1 VFKAHF
7 ERRILKVW
15 CYPLLVKMHAKILLW
30 ALLSATAARADIVVL
45 RDGTSYSGHYAP
57 PGNGTLSF
65 TDSQGI
71 HYDIPAADVQSL
83 VFSNAADHLTLR
95 NGRTYS
101 GQLNGAEV
109 IPFAGSGGIDYQFPT
124 RDVSS
129 LILTGSGAP
138 AAAHH
143 IPTVIIPEGTD
154 IVIRTDDSIH
164 SGQESSGQLYP
175 VTIVE
180 NVYDSSGGVAI
191 PAGTRAKM
199 VVSNVRSGGAVHSP
213 ELVLDLYSVDI
224 HGEQYRV
231 DSSSVTESNRSGLGL
246 NRRTAEY
253 TGGGAG
259 FGALMGAVF
268 GGGKGAGIGA
278 LAGAG
283 GGALT
288 QLFTRGKEISVPAE
302 TAMTFRLER
311 TLVMHP

>member
-1 VFKAHF
+1 MKA
-7 ERRILKVW
+7 R
-15 CYPLLVKMHAKILLW
+15 ILLW
-30 ALLSATAARADIVVL
+30 ALLSATAARADIIVL
-45 RDGTSYSGHYAP
+45 HDGTSYSGHYAP
-57 PGNGTLSF
+57 AGNGTVSF
-65 TDSQGI
+65 TDNSGI
-71 HYDIPAADVQSL
+71 HYDIPVKDVQSL

-109 IPFAGSGGIDYQFPT
+109 IPFEGSGGIDYQFPT

-129 LILTGSGAP
+129 LILTGSAAP
-138 AAAHH
+138 AAAHP
-143 IPTVIIPEGTD
+143 IPTVIVPEGTD
-154 IVIRTDDSIH
+154 VVIRTDDSIQ
-164 SGQESSGQLYP
+164 SNQQSSGQLYP

-199 VVSNVRSGGAVHSP
+199 VVSNVTSGGRVHSP

-231 DSSSVTESNRSGLGL
+231 DSSSVTESNKSGLGL

-288 QLFTRGKEISVPAE
+288 QLFTRGKQISVPAE

>member
-1 VFKAHF
+1 MK
-7 ERRILKVW
+7 
-15 CYPLLVKMHAKILLW
+15 LL
-30 ALLSATAARADIVVL
+30 ALALVLSCAALPTHADIIVL
-45 RDGTSYSGHYAP
+45 HDGTSYSGHYTPSGDGKLA
-57 PGNGTLSF
+57 F
-65 TDSQGI
+65 TDNQGI
-71 HYDIPAADVQSL
+71 HYDLPVGDVQSL

-95 NGRTYS
+95 NGKTYS
-101 GQLNGAEV
+101 GQLNGGDM
-109 IPFAGSGGIDYQFPT
+109 ISFQGSGGIDYQFPL

-129 LILTGSGAP
+129 LVLTGSQAP
-138 AAAHH
+138 AASHP
-143 IPTVIIPEGTD
+143 IPTVVIPEGTD
-154 IVIRTDDSIH
+154 IVIRTDDSIR

-175 VTIVE
+175 ATIE
-180 NVYDSSGGVAI
+180 QNVYGSSGSVAI
-191 PAGTRAKM
+191 PAGTTAKL

-213 ELVLDLYSVDI
+213 ELVLDLYSIDV

-231 DSSSVTESNRSGLGL
+231 DSSAVTENNRSGLGA

-259 FGALMGAVF
+259 IGALMGAVF

>member
-1 VFKAHF
+1 MKSLA
-7 ERRILKVW
+7 LA
-15 CYPLLVKMHAKILLW
+15 LVLSCA
-30 ALLSATAARADIVVL
+30 ALPTHADIIVL
-45 RDGTSYSGHYAP
+45 HDGTSYSGHYTPSGDGKLA
-57 PGNGTLSF
+57 F
-65 TDSQGI
+65 TDNQGI
-71 HYDIPAADVQSL
+71 HYDLPVADVQSL

-95 NGRTYS
+95 NGKTYS
-101 GQLNGAEV
+101 GQLNGGDM
-109 IPFAGSGGIDYQFPT
+109 ISFQGSGGIDYQFPL

-129 LILTGSGAP
+129 LVLTGSRAP
-138 AAAHH
+138 TAPHP
-143 IPTVIIPEGTD
+143 IPTVVIPEGTD
-154 IVIRTDDSIH
+154 IVIRTNDSIR

-175 VTIVE
+175 ATIE
-180 NVYDSSGGVAI
+180 QNVYGSSGSVAI
-191 PAGTRAKM
+191 PAGTTAKL

-213 ELVLDLYSVDI
+213 ELVLDLYSIDV

-231 DSSSVTESNRSGLGL
+231 DSSAVTESNRSGLGA

-259 FGALMGAVF
+259 IGALMGAVF